1 MEPEPHSPHAKAL
14 PILLATVLVALGSG
28 AGLGDRAY
36 AAEPTNQ
43 IKSAGQTRLS
53 DLGFSTADVVQ
64 SPDRGHVSFAF
75 PPGAEQGP
83 DNWYLLNFHFEVE
96 IGADS
101 DGIALVSAATND
113 RSAAQVQFETHPGQS
128 VKYSSLSLIA
138 GRTES
143 TSESRVVDVRFS
155 NYLQQQG
162 VAPGPAQFSVSLEQ
176 IGGARISRVTLFSDT
191 SFEATRSSPFS
202 LSLTPAK
209 AINPTPT
216 SGRPFYVTFTL
227 RVQQGRPVD
236 SVAIT
241 ATASNG
247 LEVVSPAR
255 QDIGSVGD
263 IYQGRFQLIAKR
275 AGEYEVGLH
284 AQSSINRPAAT
295 VRVRVV
301 EDHASRVTPLFVAFA
316 TVLAGVV
323 LILLAGPLRA
333 RLRRR
338 SQVRQ

>member
-1 MEPEPHSPHAKAL
+1 MGPEPPRPHTKAL
-14 PILLATVLVALGSG
+14 PILLVTLLVALGSG
-28 AGLGDRAY
+28 AGLGDWAY

-43 IKSAGQTRLS
+43 IHAVGQTSLS

-75 PPGAEQGP
+75 PPGAQQGP

-96 IGADS
+96 IAPDS
-101 DGIALVSAATND
+101 DGVALVSAATND
-113 RSAAQVQFETHPGQS
+113 RSAAQVQFETHPGQP

-143 TSESRVVDVRFS
+143 ISDSRVVEVRFS

-162 VAPGPAQFSVSLEQ
+162 VAPGPAKFSVSLEQ
-176 IGGARISRVTLFSDT
+176 IGGAKISRVTLFSDT
-191 SFEATRSSPFS
+191 SFEATRSSPFA
-202 LSLTPAK
+202 LSLTPGK
-209 AINPTPT
+209 AISPTPT
-216 SGRPFYVTFTL
+216 TGRPFYVTFTL

-263 IYQGRFQLIAKR
+263 IYQGRFRFIAKG

-301 EDHASRVTPLFVAFA
+301 ENRPSRVTPLFVAFA
-316 TVLAGVV
+316 VVLGGVV
-323 LILLAGPLRA
+323 LLFLAGPLRA
-333 RLRRR
+333 LLRRQR
-338 SQVRQ
+338 